1 LTRWKFW
8 TTLKGSLGNGL
19 LVGWLRAL
27 AFSMNGVGTRGIV
40 STGDGVVL
48 LRLVFVNPAPCWLFY
63 CVVVLCCCF
72 FMVLPCYFM
81 LLLYKHL
88 FFLEV

>member
-48 LRLVFVNPAPCWLFY
+48 AAFSFCQSRPLLVVLLCCRFVVLFFSGFTLLFY
-63 CVVVLCCCF
+63 VASV
-72 FMVLPCYFM
+72 
-81 LLLYKHL
+81 
-88 FFLEV
+88 